1 MCVQKVAGASPDRW
15 RQCVKE
21 DPPWSMGQCLVFL
34 CHPPITRRPSTMS
47 PWQTSCPASAAEPLL
62 DRGACRLQ
70 ASGDS
75 TGGRAWSRMTTTS
88 VRARRVGRPSSSAEW
103 CTVSVSS
110 VQDTICQDTF
120 HDACFCLTRHN
131 LFKTHFTMLDEPE
144 LPEHEVQEPEDE
156 HEKGKPRHNL
166 FKTQSVQDTICS
178 RHDLSWHNLFRTRFH
193 DASFCHTP
201 HVNFSGSSDRVRGV
215 RFCHHLHSALSSDR
229 VRGACT
235 CCHLRSGFLGHRLR
249 ESQ

>member
-1 MCVQKVAGASPDRW
+1 MRQRRFPLVDGTVSRFFVSPSYHKTTFHNVSLADIVSGVCSRAAS
-15 RQCVKE
+15 
-21 DPPWSMGQCLVFL
+21 G
-34 CHPPITRRPSTMS
+34 
-47 PWQTSCPASAAEPLL
+47 L

-88 VRARRVGRPSSSAEW
+88 VRARCVGRPSSSAEW

-110 VQDTICQDTF
+110 VQDTICQDTICSRHSLF
-120 HDACFCLTRHN
+120 KTHFTRHN

-156 HEKGKPRHNL
+156 HEKGKPRHDL
-166 FKTQSVQDTICS
+166 FMTQSVQDT
-178 RHDLSWHNLFRTRFH
+178 FH
-193 DASFCHTP
+193 GFSFCHTP
-201 HVNFSGSSDRVRGV
+201 HANFSGSSDRVRGV

>member
-1 MCVQKVAGASPDRW
+1 MRQRTPPLVDGTVSRFFCVTLLSQD
-15 RQCVKE
+15 Q
-21 DPPWSMGQCLVFL
+21 
-34 CHPPITRRPSTMS
+34 
-47 PWQTSCPASAAEPLL
+47 PLL
-62 DRGACRLQ
+62 DRGACRSQ

-88 VRARRVGRPSSSAEW
+88 VRARCVGRPSSSAEW

-110 VQDTICQDTF
+110 VQHTICQDT
-120 HDACFCLTRHN
+120 
-131 LFKTHFTMLDEPE
+131 
-144 LPEHEVQEPEDE
+144 
-156 HEKGKPRHNL
+156 
-166 FKTQSVQDTICS
+166 
-178 RHDLSWHNLFRTRFH
+178 FH

-201 HVNFSGSSDRVRGV
+201 HVNFSGSSDPVPGV

-235 CCHLRSGFLGHRLR
+235 CCHLRSGFLGDRLR